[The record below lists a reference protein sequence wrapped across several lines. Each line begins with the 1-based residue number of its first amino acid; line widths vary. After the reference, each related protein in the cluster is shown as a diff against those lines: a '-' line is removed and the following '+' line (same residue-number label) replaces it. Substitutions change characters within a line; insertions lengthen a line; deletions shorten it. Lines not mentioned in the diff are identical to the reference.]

1 MELEIAGKTN
11 QKDHFD
17 IKKRAN
23 TASLHHQTQP
33 MKKTPLLVLL
43 FRHDHNKKE
52 IDCYRV
58 VVVEAGKRRR
68 QVDKLLANPSTC
80 EHSYIGIYVFR
91 H

>member
-43 FRHDHNKKE
+43 FRHDHNTKVSTFRSIATGLWLRKQANAE
-52 IDCYRV
+52 
-58 VVVEAGKRRR
+58 GKLTNCW
-68 QVDKLLANPSTC
+68 QTQAPVNILT
-80 EHSYIGIYVFR
+80 
-91 H
+91 